1 MMQLRV
7 AFARLSAVPLLAAL
21 MVGCSTAP
29 TAAPSSEPELGAML
43 EEARTAQQ
51 AGDSAKALSVLHAA
65 TRAHPSATAPWS
77 RMAQIQFDAGN
88 YGAAIVSAQ
97 EVLQR
102 DTKDTTANSLIAVS
116 GLRASAMALQ
126 QLRHGDAVSGT
137 TRTEAEGL
145 ARKIRESLGETVLVP
160 SPAVVEAVSVPTRP
174 VTQRAARPTAAKRP
188 ADATAAAAPATTQP
202 PAAAPAKKEA
212 SAAPRNPFG
221 ALQ

>member
-1 MMQLRV
+1 MTQRVRFAQLGV
-7 AFARLSAVPLLAAL
+7 LSCVMALL
-21 MVGCSTAP
+21 VGCSSAPKAP
-29 TAAPSSEPELGAML
+29 TPEPELGAML
-43 EEARTAQQ
+43 EESRVAQQ
-51 AGDSAKALSVLHAA
+51 AGDTAKALSVLHAA

-77 RMAQIQFDAGN
+77 RMAQIHFDGGN
-88 YGAAIVSAQ
+88 YGAAIVAAQ

-102 DTKDTTANSLIAVS
+102 DTKDATANSLIAVS

-126 QLRHGDAVSGT
+126 QLRQGDAVSGT

-160 SPAVVEAVSVPTRP
+160 APAVIEATTPAAKPASSRRSAATPP
-174 VTQRAARPTAAKRP
+174 KRAADAP
-188 ADATAAAAPATTQP
+188 ATPTAAAAPAAP
-202 PAAAPAKKEA
+202 APAKKEA

>member
-1 MMQLRV
+1 MTQRVRLAQLGV
-7 AFARLSAVPLLAAL
+7 LSFVAAL
-21 MVGCSTAP
+21 LVGCSTAP
-29 TAAPSSEPELGAML
+29 QGPAPEQELGVML
-43 EEARTAQQ
+43 EESRAAQQ
-51 AGDSAKALSVLHAA
+51 AGDTTKALSVLHAA
-65 TRAHPSATAPWS
+65 TRVHPSATAPWS
-77 RMAQIQFDAGN
+77 RMAQIHFDAGN
-88 YGAAIVSAQ
+88 YGAAIVAAQ

-102 DTKDTTANSLIAVS
+102 DTKDSTANSLIAVS

-126 QLRHGDAVSGT
+126 QLRQGDAVNGT

-160 SPAVVEAVSVPTRP
+160 AP
-174 VTQRAARPTAAKRP
+174 
-188 ADATAAAAPATTQP
+188 ATAEAAAPKPAPAKRALTTAPTTTKRAEVAGTPATNP

>member
-1 MMQLRV
+1 MTQRVRLAQLGV
-7 AFARLSAVPLLAAL
+7 LSLMAAL
-21 MVGCSTAP
+21 LVGCSSTPKVPAP
-29 TAAPSSEPELGAML
+29 EPELGVML
-43 EEARTAQQ
+43 EESRTAQQ
-51 AGDSAKALSVLHAA
+51 AGDTAKALSVLHAA
-65 TRAHPSATAPWS
+65 TRAHPSAAAPWS

-88 YGAAIVSAQ
+88 YGAAIVAAQ

-102 DTKDTTANSLIAVS
+102 DTKDATANSLIAVS

-126 QLRHGDAVSGT
+126 QLRQGDAVSGT

-160 SPAVVEAVSVPTRP
+160 APAVTE
-174 VTQRAARPTAAKRP
+174 
-188 ADATAAAAPATTQP
+188 AAAPAPKPTMPRRAASTPTPKPSTTTSP
-202 PAAAPAKKEA
+202 NPAVPAPAKKEA

>member
-1 MMQLRV
+1 MMQRV
-7 AFARLSAVPLLAAL
+7 RFAQLGALSLAAAL
-21 MVGCSTAP
+21 LVGCSSAP
-29 TAAPSSEPELGAML
+29 KAPPPEPALGAML
-43 EEARTAQQ
+43 EESRAAQQ
-51 AGDSAKALSVLHAA
+51 AGDTAKALSVLHAA

-88 YGAAIVSAQ
+88 YGAAIVAAQ

-102 DTKDTTANSLIAVS
+102 DTKDANANSLIAVS

-126 QLRHGDAVSGT
+126 QLRQGDAVSGT

-145 ARKIRESLGETVLVP
+145 ARKIRESLGEVVLVP
-160 SPAVVEAVSVPTRP
+160 PPAVIEAT
-174 VTQRAARPTAAKRP
+174 
-188 ADATAAAAPATTQP
+188 APATKPTLAKRAATPPKRAADAPASP
-202 PAAAPAKKEA
+202 PANPTATTATPAATPAKKEA